1 MLNDGAGER
10 MHWCGGCC
18 VGGGASTCT
27 VSFEKKKSTPTPQ
40 DTSIRPYSLP
50 LMETSSEEEL
60 GGEEGGEE
68 EEVEEEV
75 ERGRGEGIRSYT
87 LTSTVSLPACMA
99 SRGSLASRRV
109 CAEKPACST
118 HSSAHPSHVFECHP

>member
-75 ERGRGEGIRSYT
+75 ERGRGEGSTCGGGRQGGRRSMK
-87 LTSTVSLPACMA
+87 S
-99 SRGSLASRRV
+99 SRRG
-109 CAEKPACST
+109 AR
-118 HSSAHPSHVFECHP
+118 